1 MKNRK
6 TELYVGIFII
16 LGIMC
21 SAYLI
26 FTLGELKLFKND
38 RYSVYAYF
46 TSVSGLST
54 GADVQIAGVEV
65 GEVASI
71 SLDNEQFLA
80 KVELSVMKNIDLAD
94 DVIAS
99 VKTTGIIGDKYIELS
114 PGGSET
120 TLKPGETIYNT
131 ESSVDLESL
140 VRKYIFNSNKEKNGK

>member
-1 MKNRK
+1 MKNKK

-16 LGIMC
+16 LGMMC

-26 FTLGELKLFKND
+26 FTLGELKFFNND

-46 TSVSGLST
+46 SSVSGLST
-54 GADVQIAGVEV
+54 GAEVEMAGVSV
-65 GEVASI
+65 GKVGSI
-71 SLDNEQFLA
+71 SLDTERLLA
-80 KVELSVMKNIDLAD
+80 KVELSVMKNIELSE

-114 PGGSET
+114 PGGSEII
-120 TLKPGETIYNT
+120 LKPDDIIYNT

-140 VRKYIFNSNKEKNGK
+140 VRKFIFNAKNE

>member
-1 MKNRK
+1 MKNKK
-6 TELYVGIFII
+6 TEFYVGVFIVI
-16 LGIMC
+16 GIMC

-26 FTLGELKLFKND
+26 FTLGEFKFFNND

-54 GADVQIAGVEV
+54 GADVEMAGVAIGKV
-65 GEVASI
+65 VSI
-71 SLDNEQFLA
+71 SLDSERLLA
-80 KVELSVMKNIDLAD
+80 KVELSIIKNIELSE

-114 PGGSET
+114 PGGSEII
-120 TLKPGETIYNT
+120 LKPDDIIYNT

-140 VRKYIFNSNKEKNGK
+140 VRKFIFNAKNE